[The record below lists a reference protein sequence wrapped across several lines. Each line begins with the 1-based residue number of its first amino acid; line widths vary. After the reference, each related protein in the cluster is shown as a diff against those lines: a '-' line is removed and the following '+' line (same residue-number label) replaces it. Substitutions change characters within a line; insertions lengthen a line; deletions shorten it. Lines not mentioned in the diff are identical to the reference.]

1 MSGRAAPTAKITRAA
16 ARRFLAERHMLLP
29 PRSLPAGRGSVLA
42 LVERLGSLQ
51 FDPVDLAGRS
61 HEIVCHARIDGF
73 EPRWV
78 DELLYASV
86 PAKRA
91 LIEQYNGVL
100 VIVPT
105 NELPYYRRPA
115 DRRRERF
122 WSDGTYKKLKP
133 WAETIM
139 SRITSEGALSAADF
153 GPSKLVDWSWG
164 PTPAYRAALEMLAN
178 SGELYLA
185 RREGSIRWFDLPER
199 LLPRNV
205 LERRVS

>member
-1 MSGRAAPTAKITRAA
+1 MRISKVA
-16 ARRFLAERHMLLP
+16 ARRFLAERHLLLP

-78 DELLYASV
+78 DELLYATV

-100 VIVPT
+100 VIIPT

-122 WSDGTYKKLKP
+122 WSDGRTP
-133 WAETIM
+133 
-139 SRITSEGALSAADF
+139 SCSASPPK
-153 GPSKLVDWSWG
+153 G
-164 PTPAYRAALEMLAN
+164 R
-178 SGELYLA
+178 
-185 RREGSIRWFDLPER
+185 
-199 LLPRNV
+199 
-205 LERRVS
+205 